1 MSDVGVSWA
10 TAQVD
15 KGNLKVELDGELPR
29 GWKKSFERTARLL
42 GGGDWGEVRIKK
54 GNVRIAGVT
63 PGTEEKVRH
72 FLDSAVTQANA
83 DHRESQS
90 GPSDDEGD
98 EGDEAAAGERN
109 DPDAEMTARFRAFA
123 GDADAD

>member
-1 MSDVGVSWA
+1 MSDVGVNWA

-15 KGNLKVELDGELPR
+15 KGNLNVELDGELPR
-29 GWKKSFERTARLL
+29 GWKKSFERTVRLL

-54 GNVRIAGVT
+54 GNVRIAGVM
-63 PGTEEKVRH
+63 PGTEEKLRH

-83 DHRESQS
+83 DHRESQPARS
-90 GPSDDEGD
+90 GDEGR
-98 EGDEAAAGERN
+98 EGDEAPAGERD

-123 GDADAD
+123 AEADAG